1 MMVQWLGL
9 QALTAKSMDLIPGQ
23 VTKILQGQWH
33 SQKNKVRARQLT
45 TGEKRIQ
52 AGMLVLD
59 LLFETILASRCIFF
73 GNDPLKGE
81 VINREK

>member
-23 VTKILQGQWH
+23 VTKILQAQWH